1 VLEANCPQAG
11 RYQLAVD
18 LTRAADYGVVRV
30 SLDGKAVGEPFDGF
44 HGDVAPLGKI
54 ELGAVGLTG
63 GAHRVRFT
71 AVGKNG
77 RSKNY
82 YMGIDYLELRPVK

>member
-1 VLEANCPQAG
+1 MLEANCPQAG
-11 RYQLAVD
+11 RYQLAVG
-18 LTRAADYGVVRV
+18 LTRADDFGIVQV
-30 SLDGKAVGEPFDGF
+30 SLDGQKVGEPFDGF
-44 HGDVAPLGKI
+44 NRAVVPSGKI
-54 ELGAVGLTG
+54 ELGAMELTR